1 MKGGIY
7 FHPSHT
13 ELMEYESEDEAEIYT
28 QISSPQAFMDTP
40 DSSVNVREGG
50 LASQIIET
58 TFFEEFESPCDHGF
72 FNRGD
77 LEDPVVAEC
86 VQRGMDLTINFI
98 TQYVVNN

>member
-1 MKGGIY
+1 
-7 FHPSHT
+7 
-13 ELMEYESEDEAEIYT
+13 
-28 QISSPQAFMDTP
+28 MDTP

-58 TFFEEFESPCDHGF
+58 VIISPLPLPLLLLLLIIIISKYLSLRQTFFEEFESPCDHGF

-98 TQYVVNN
+98 TQYVLNN